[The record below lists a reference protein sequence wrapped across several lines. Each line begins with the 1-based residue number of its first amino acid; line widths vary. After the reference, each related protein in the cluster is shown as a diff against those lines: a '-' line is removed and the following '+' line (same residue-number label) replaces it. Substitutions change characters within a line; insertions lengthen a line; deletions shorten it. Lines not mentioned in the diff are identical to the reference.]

1 MLFPRGKKP
10 VDASKKWMDTEG
22 KPLSSVPLS
31 STSIEKETRIE
42 LSAEEGCVSLVTNGR
57 PFRNA
62 ISERRAGGECACRRR
77 RSRAPRATWPSR
89 INEFRRT
96 DPFNLSSFTRTALT
110 TTAAYVPRPLTALL
124 FPARVEN
131 ALSRS
136 PIKW

>member
-1 MLFPRGKKP
+1 ME
-10 VDASKKWMDTEG
+10 ASKKWMDTEG
-22 KPLSSVPLS
+22 EPLSSVPLS

-62 ISERRAGGECACRRR
+62 ISERRRGGGEKEGENALVGGGGGGVARLEPLGQAGLT
-77 RSRAPRATWPSR
+77 SSAV
-89 INEFRRT
+89 T